1 MNYFLA
7 VLKKYAVFS
16 GRARRSEYW
25 YFALFNV
32 IYLIVALILHYRLR
46 SKIEPLHLDVIYFVY
61 ILALLIP
68 NLALTVRRLH
78 DVGKSGW
85 MLLIG
90 FIPLVGAIWLF
101 GIAITK
107 GINGDNN
114 YGTDPKLVPEI
125 EN

>member
-46 SKIEPLHLDVIYFVY
+46 SNIEPLHLDVIYFVY

-107 GINGDNN
+107 GIKGDNN
-114 YGTDPKLVPEI
+114 YGTDPKLVPEV